1 MERRERTPGFG
12 VLFAHCCFFEAKE
25 KRDIMAKKSTP
36 APVQA
41 LKGESTDGEH
51 KDWIE
56 VAESKKTSKL
66 RRKGPFTPVAPG
78 KYKPPTR
85 P

>member
-1 MERRERTPGFG
+1 MT
-12 VLFAHCCFFEAKE
+12 
-25 KRDIMAKKSTP
+25 KKSTS
-36 APVQA
+36 APVKA
-41 LKGESTDGEH
+41 IKGESTDSTH

-56 VAESKKTSKL
+56 AAEKKKTSKL

-78 KYKPPTR
+78 KYKPPTQ